1 MLPQRLFLYLR
12 NCYQQDIKI
21 SADYFFF
28 FLLLA
33 YEVFLFFHLKTSPTP
48 LEYFFHACNV
58 SGVIW
63 LLSRKFS
70 KNQNQIVNAIVW
82 FLLIFYSMPFVTS
95 FILLQG
101 KFSPIYLLLYA
112 IGVLSFLILAGW
124 MRTCCMFLLGI
135 AIVSVGFGD
144 GYFTT
149 IPKDFYFKIIGLF
162 LVLCIIG
169 YFYTKKTKYLRQLS
183 EMQLQ
188 DEKLDVLNNLA
199 ASLAHELRTPLQ
211 TISLGNRNI
220 QKCLPHLVQGYNL
233 AKEAHLKQPVLNE
246 TVLKS
251 LDSTL
256 VNIENEIQT
265 SFTFINMLLMNVN
278 RKNIVSAEPEVCLMS
293 ECVKEAL
300 ARYPFT
306 MSERKI
312 VSCDLTN
319 DFEFLGNKLIFVH
332 VLFNLIKNSLYYTS
346 KKKEPSITICLEYG
360 KSKNILHFRDNGE
373 GISKKH
379 RKHIFQ
385 KFYSGRQ
392 HGTGIGLE
400 FCRVA
405 LESFGAHISCFSKE
419 GEYTE
424 FSLFFPTNFAKNPD
438 AKNKWHKLLQND
450 INVLKSQP
458 GI

>member
-21 SADYFFF
+21 LSDYFFF

-33 YEVFLFFHLKTSPTP
+33 YEVFLFFHLKPNPTS
-48 LEYFFHACNV
+48 LEYFFHVCNV
-58 SGVIW
+58 SGMIW

-70 KNQNQIVNAIVW
+70 KNQNQTRNAIVW
-82 FLLIFYSMPFVTS
+82 FLLIFYSLPFVSS
-95 FILLQG
+95 FILLQSN
-101 KFSPIYLLLYA
+101 FSPIYLLLYA
-112 IGVLSFLILAGW
+112 IGALFFLILAGW
-124 MRTCCMFLLGI
+124 VRTCCMFLASI
-135 AIVSVGFGD
+135 AIVNSIWGY

-149 IPKDFYFKIIGLF
+149 IPKDFYLKSVGLL

-211 TISLGNRNI
+211 TISLGNSNI
-220 QKCLPHLVQGYNL
+220 RACLLHLMQGYNL
-233 AKEAHLKQPVLNE
+233 AQEAYLNPPDMSK
-246 TVLKS
+246 TVLGA

-256 VNIENEIQT
+256 INIENEIQT

-278 RKNIVSAEPEVCLMS
+278 RKNIVSADLEVCLMS
-293 ECVKEAL
+293 DCVKDAL
-300 ARYPFT
+300 ARYPFNA
-306 MSERKI
+306 SERNI
-312 VSCDLTN
+312 VSYDVKN

-332 VLFNLIKNSLYYTS
+332 VLFNLLKNSLYYTS
-346 KKKEPSITICLEYG
+346 KKKEPSITICLQYG
-360 KSKNILHFRDNGE
+360 KSKNILHFRDNGA
-373 GISKKH
+373 GIPKKYL
-379 RKHIFQ
+379 KYIFQ
-385 KFYSGRQ
+385 KFYSSRQ

-400 FCRVA
+400 FCRAA
-405 LESFGAHISCFSKE
+405 LESFGAHISCSSKE
-419 GEYTE
+419 NEYTE
-424 FSLFFPTNFAKNPD
+424 FSLFFPANFTKDPD
-438 AKNKWHKLLQND
+438 VKNKWHKLLQND